1 MLLREPDP
9 MNVKEKQMQ
18 HTDDTRDIAGVQKPE
33 APSGRRALITGAS
46 SGLGI
51 EFAEL
56 LAAQKINLVL
66 AARRKE
72 PMEKLAEDLRRRH
85 GVDIVVEPI
94 DLAAPGAAARLKD
107 TLNERA
113 IQIDILVN
121 NAGYGLQGEFL
132 KTPIERTTDMIQL
145 NITALTELSYVFGR
159 DMAARGSGEIL
170 LIASLLAFQP
180 VPTYAA
186 YAATKSYVLS
196 FGEALHDELRTQ
208 GVVVTSLCPGH
219 TETGFDAAA
228 GAQVSPMLRLLTMK
242 PRPVAEAGLE
252 ALAKGKASVIAGFMN
267 KVVAFSTRLTPRS
280 MQRASMRKVMVP

>member
-1 MLLREPDP
+1 

-18 HTDDTRDIAGVQKPE
+18 HTDDTRNVAGVQKPE

-85 GVDIVVEPI
+85 GVDVLVEPI

-107 TLNERA
+107 SLNERA

-242 PRPVAEAGLE
+242 PLPVAEAGLE

>member
-1 MLLREPDP
+1 
-9 MNVKEKQMQ
+9 MQ
-18 HTDDTRDIAGVQKPE
+18 HIDDARKIAVTQRSD
-33 APSGRRALITGAS
+33 ASVGRRALITGAS
-46 SGLGI
+46 SGLGV

-56 LAAQKINLVL
+56 LAAQKVNLVL

-72 PMEKLAEDLRRRH
+72 PMEKLADDLRRKH
-85 GVDIVVEPI
+85 GVDILVEPI

-107 TLNERA
+107 SLDEKA

-132 KTPIERTTDMIQL
+132 ETPIERTTDMIQL

-159 DMAARGSGEIL
+159 DMAARGSGKIL

-196 FGEALHDELRTQ
+196 FGEALHDELRAQ

-228 GAQVSPMLRLLTMK
+228 GAQASPMLRLLTMK
-242 PRPVAEAGLE
+242 PRPVAEAGLQ
-252 ALAKGKASVIAGFMN
+252 ALSKGKASVIAGFMN
-267 KVVAFSTRLTPRS
+267 NIVAFSNRLTPRS
-280 MQRASMRKVMVP
+280 MQRASMRKVMAP

>member
-1 MLLREPDP
+1 
-9 MNVKEKQMQ
+9 MQ
-18 HTDDTRDIAGVQKPE
+18 HTDDARKIAVTQRSD
-33 APSGRRALITGAS
+33 ASVGRWALITGAS
-46 SGLGI
+46 SGLGV

-56 LAAQKINLVL
+56 LAAQKVNLVL

-72 PMEKLAEDLRRRH
+72 PMEKLADDLRRKH
-85 GVDIVVEPI
+85 GVDILVEPI

-107 TLNERA
+107 SLDEKA

-132 KTPIERTTDMIQL
+132 ETPIERTTDMIQL

-159 DMAARGSGEIL
+159 DMAVRGSGEIL

-228 GAQVSPMLRLLTMK
+228 GAQASPMLRLLTMK
-242 PRPVAEAGLE
+242 PRPVAEAGLQ
-252 ALAKGKASVIAGFMN
+252 ALSKGKASVIAGFMN
-267 KVVAFSTRLTPRS
+267 NIVAFSNRLTPRS
-280 MQRASMRKVMVP
+280 MQRASMRKVMAP